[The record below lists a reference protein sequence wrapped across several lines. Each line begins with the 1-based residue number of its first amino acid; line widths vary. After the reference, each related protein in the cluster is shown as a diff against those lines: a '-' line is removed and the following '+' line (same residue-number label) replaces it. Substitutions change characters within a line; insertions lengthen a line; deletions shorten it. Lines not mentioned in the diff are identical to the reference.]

1 MREKFMP
8 GDRPRMVLMAP
19 MENFAPVLE
28 FYEQNFGSVLS
39 HFDSIDNSKLVR
51 SLCGF
56 LQTYILA
63 TNSMHILQITGEL
76 SNEQKAQLN
85 ITGLNTCL
93 VKHIDNSFAISLRMK
108 QLPAIDTAE
117 DFKLT
122 FSGDTMPCDELVQL
136 GKNSNLLIHEA
147 TLEDSLA
154 NSARFKNHSTISQG
168 IAAGKNM
175 AADYTVLTHFSQRYS
190 TLPPIPDELM
200 TKDVSIAMDNME
212 IVPSDLPKLNDVY
225 YTMKETFKDEVG
237 RVERR
242 SQRYKE
248 LDDLRKEWR

>member
-1 MREKFMP
+1 M
-8 GDRPRMVLMAP
+8 
-19 MENFAPVLE
+19 
-28 FYEQNFGSVLS
+28 
-39 HFDSIDNSKLVR
+39 
-51 SLCGF
+51 
-56 LQTYILA
+56 
-63 TNSMHILQITGEL
+63 QITGEL
-76 SNEQKAQLN
+76 SDDQKTRLN
-85 ITGLNTCL
+85 ITGLNTCT

-108 QLPAIDTAE
+108 RLPAIDSAA

-147 TLEDSLA
+147 TLEDSLT

-168 IAAGKNM
+168 IAQGKNM
-175 AADYTVLTHFSQRYS
+175 AADYTLLTHFSQRYRV
-190 TLPPIPDELM
+190 LPPIPDELM
-200 TKDVSIAMDNME
+200 TKDVSIAMDYME

-225 YTMKETFKDEVG
+225 YTMKETFRDELG

-248 LDDLRKEWR
+248 LDDMRKEWQ